1 MKHAPVRVAVGVERS
16 EFVLAQVRG
25 DPHALEPRDELAV
38 AGLEIPTKQGFVGGR
53 AGKERWKTVQFFLN

>member
-16 EFVLAQVRG
+16 KFGLAQVRG

-38 AGLEIPTKQGFVGGR
+38 AGLKVPTKQGFVDGR
-53 AGKERWKTVQFFLN
+53 EGKERWKTVKRKLN